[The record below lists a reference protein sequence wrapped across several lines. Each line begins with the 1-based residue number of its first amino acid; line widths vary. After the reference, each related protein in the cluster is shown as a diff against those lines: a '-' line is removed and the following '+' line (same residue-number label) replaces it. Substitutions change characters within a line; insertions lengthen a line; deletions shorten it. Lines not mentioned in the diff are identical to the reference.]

1 LNDKIAG
8 ETMNTGPNTGKNRKK
23 VLIVGRMPE
32 AGIAVLK
39 ARDDVDYEILTND
52 TVPSLHPKLAD
63 ANAVTLGA
71 TPFRQAELDA
81 APGMMVV
88 ARLGVG
94 FDAVEIP
101 ALNKRKIPL
110 MTTGTA
116 NSVSVAEHAMYM
128 LLASAR
134 LVKKY
139 DRFVREKGWL
149 ERLSDLPADL
159 SGKKILV
166 VGIGRIGSRTVKR
179 CVAFD
184 MEVFVLDPNVSA
196 ADIEKAGAAKVTD
209 LKAILP
215 KVDFVS
221 VHCPKSPETV
231 DMFNTETLGLMKPE
245 AFLVNTA
252 RGGIVNEDALFEALS
267 TRKLRGAGLDVLDKE
282 PPDPA
287 NKLFTLENVIFSPH
301 MAGVTKEASDRMAVT
316 AIENIL
322 SVFDGRPNASN
333 VVNKEVLG

>member
-1 LNDKIAG
+1 MAA
-8 ETMNTGPNTGKNRKK
+8 GPNTGKNRKK
-23 VLIVGRMPE
+23 VLIVGRLPQ
-32 AGIAVLK
+32 AGIDLLK
-39 ARDDVDYEILTND
+39 TRDDVDFEILADD
-52 TVPSLHPKLAD
+52 TVPSLHPKLKD
-63 ANAVTLGA
+63 AHAVTLGG

-128 LLASAR
+128 MLAAAR

-139 DRFVREKGWL
+139 DRFVRENGWGQ
-149 ERLSDLPADL
+149 RLSDLPSDL
-159 SGKKILV
+159 SGKAVLV
-166 VGIGRIGSRTVKR
+166 VGMGRIGSRTVKR

-184 MEVFVLDPNVSA
+184 MDTYVLDPNVSEA
-196 ADIEKAGAAKVTD
+196 EINRAGATKVTD
-209 LKAILP
+209 LKATLP

-231 DMFNTETLGLMKPE
+231 NMFNTETLGLMKPD

-252 RGGIVNEDALFEALS
+252 RGGIVNEDALYEALKGG
-267 TRKLRGAGLDVLDKE
+267 TLRGAGLDVMDRE

-287 NKLFTLENVIFSPH
+287 NKLFTLENVILSPH
-301 MAGVTKEASDRMAVT
+301 MAGVTREASDRMATT
-316 AIENIL
+316 AVENIL
-322 SVFDGRPNASN
+322 SVFDGRPNAAN

>member
-1 LNDKIAG
+1 
-8 ETMNTGPNTGKNRKK
+8 MSSGKNRKK

-32 AGIAVLK
+32 AGIEVLK
-39 ARDDVDYEILTND
+39 KRDDVDYEVVTD
-52 TVPSLHPKLAD
+52 DSVASLHPKLKD

-71 TPFRQAELDA
+71 TPFRQAELDV

-110 MTTGTA
+110 MTTGIA

-139 DRFVREKGWL
+139 DRFVRENAWGQ
-149 ERLSDLPADL
+149 RLSDLPSDL
-159 SGKKILV
+159 SGKAILV
-166 VGIGRIGSRTVKR
+166 VGMGRIGSRTVKR
-179 CVAFD
+179 CVAFEMD
-184 MEVFVLDPNVSA
+184 TYVLDPNIPEA
-196 ADIEKAGAAKVTD
+196 EIRKAGATKVTD

-231 DMFNTETLGLMKPE
+231 NMFNAETLALLKPD

-252 RGGIVNEDALFEALS
+252 RGGIVNEDALYAALS
-267 TRKLRGAGLDVLDKE
+267 SGKLRGAGLDVLDRE

-301 MAGVTKEASDRMAVT
+301 MAGVTREASDRMAVT
-316 AIENIL
+316 AVENIL
-322 SVFDGRPNASN
+322 SVFDGRPNAAN

>member
-1 LNDKIAG
+1 
-8 ETMNTGPNTGKNRKK
+8 MNTGPNTGKNRKK

-39 ARDDVDYEILTND
+39 ARDDVDYEILTDD

-71 TPFRQAELDA
+71 TPFRQAELDV

-110 MTTGTA
+110 MTTGIA

-159 SGKKILV
+159 SGKAILV
-166 VGIGRIGSRTVKR
+166 VGMGRIGSRTVKR

-184 MEVFVLDPNVSA
+184 MDVFVLDPNISE
-196 ADIEKAGAAKVTD
+196 ADIQKAGATKVTD

-221 VHCPKSPETV
+221 IHCPKAPETINL
-231 DMFNTETLGLMKPE
+231 FNKETLGLMKPE

-252 RGGIVNEDALFEALS
+252 RGGIVNEDALYEALS
-267 TRKLRGAGLDVLDKE
+267 TGKLRGAGLDVLDKE

-322 SVFDGRPNASN
+322 SVFDGRPNAAN
-333 VVNKEVLG
+333 CVNKEVLG

>member
-1 LNDKIAG
+1 M
-8 ETMNTGPNTGKNRKK
+8 TTGPNTGKNRKK
-23 VLIVGRMPE
+23 VLIVGRMPQ
-32 AGIAVLK
+32 AGIDVLK
-39 ARDDVDYEILTND
+39 KRDDVDFQILAD
-52 TVPSLHPKLAD
+52 DRVPSLHPALKD
-63 ANAVTLGA
+63 ANAVTLGGTA
-71 TPFRQAELDA
+71 FRQAELDA

-110 MTTGTA
+110 MTTGIA
-116 NSVSVAEHAMYM
+116 NSVSVAEHAMYL

-134 LVKKY
+134 LSRKH
-139 DRFVREKGWL
+139 DRFVRTSTWG

-159 SGKKILV
+159 AGKSILV
-166 VGIGRIGSRTVKR
+166 VGMGRIGSRTVKR
-179 CVAFD
+179 SVAFE
-184 MEVFVLDPNVSA
+184 METYVLDPNISA
-196 ADIEKAGAAKVTD
+196 EEIKKAGATKVAD

-231 DMFNTETLGLMKPE
+231 NMFNTETLALMKSD

-252 RGGIVNEDALFEALS
+252 RGGIINEEALYQALTS
-267 TRKLRGAGLDVLDKE
+267 GKLRGAGLDVLDKE

-287 NKLFTLENVIFSPH
+287 NKLFGLENVIFSPH

-322 SVFDGRPNASN
+322 SVFDGHPNAAHC
-333 VVNKEVLG
+333 VNKEVLK

>member
-1 LNDKIAG
+1 
-8 ETMNTGPNTGKNRKK
+8 MSTGKNRKK
-23 VLIVGRMPE
+23 VLIVGRLPQ
-32 AGIAVLK
+32 AGIDLLK
-39 ARDDVDYEILTND
+39 TRDDVDYEILTDD
-52 TVPSLHPKLAD
+52 TVPSLHPKLKD

-101 ALNKRKIPL
+101 ALNKRRIPL
-110 MTTGTA
+110 MTTGIA

-139 DRFVREKGWL
+139 DRFVRENGWGQ
-149 ERLSDLPADL
+149 RLSELPADL
-159 SGKKILV
+159 SGKTILV
-166 VGIGRIGSRTVKR
+166 VGMGRIGSRTVKR

-184 MEVFVLDPNVSA
+184 MDVHVLDPNLSE
-196 ADIEKAGAAKVTD
+196 ADIKNAGATKVTN
-209 LKAILP
+209 LKAVLP
-215 KVDFVS
+215 KMDFVS
-221 VHCPKSPETV
+221 IHCPKAPETLN
-231 DMFNTETLGLMKPE
+231 MFNTETIGLMKPT

-252 RGGIVNEDALFEALS
+252 RGGIINEDALYDALS
-267 TRKLRGAGLDVLDKE
+267 NGRLRGAGLDVLDRE

-287 NKLFTLENVIFSPH
+287 NKLFGLENVIFSPH
-301 MAGVTKEASDRMAVT
+301 MAGVTQEASDRMATT

-322 SVFDGRPNASN
+322 SVFDGRPNAAN
-333 VVNKEVLG
+333 VVNKEVLS

>member
-1 LNDKIAG
+1 M
-8 ETMNTGPNTGKNRKK
+8 TTGKNRKK
-23 VLIVGRMPE
+23 VLIVGRMPQ
-32 AGIAVLK
+32 AGIDLLK
-39 ARDDVDYEILTND
+39 TRDDVEYEVLTDD
-52 TVPSLHPKLAD
+52 TVPSLHPKLKD

-101 ALNKRKIPL
+101 ALNRRKVPL

-139 DRFVREKGWL
+139 DRFVREGGWGQ
-149 ERLSDLPADL
+149 RLSDLPADL
-159 SGKKILV
+159 SGKSILV
-166 VGIGRIGSRTVKR
+166 VGMGRIGSRTVKR

-184 MEVFVLDPNVSA
+184 MDVHVLDPNLSD
-196 ADIEKAGAAKVTD
+196 ADIKAAGARKVTNLD
-209 LKAILP
+209 AVLP
-215 KVDFVS
+215 QVDFVS

-231 DMFNTETLGLMKPE
+231 DMFNKRTLALMKPG

-252 RGGIVNEDALFEALS
+252 RGGIVNEEALYEALS
-267 TRKLRGAGLDVLDKE
+267 TGKLRGAGLDVLDRE

-301 MAGVTKEASDRMAVT
+301 MAGVTQEASDRMATT

-322 SVFDGRPNASN
+322 SVFDGRPNVAN
-333 VVNKEVLG
+333 VVNKEIFS

>member
-1 LNDKIAG
+1 M
-8 ETMNTGPNTGKNRKK
+8 TTGNNRKK
-23 VLIVGRMPE
+23 VLIVGRLPQ
-32 AGIAVLK
+32 AGIDVLK
-39 ARDDVDYEILTND
+39 TRDDVDYEILAD
-52 TVPSLHPKLAD
+52 DRVPSLHPKLKD
-63 ANAVTLGA
+63 ANAVTLGGTA
-71 TPFRQAELDA
+71 FRQAELDA

-110 MTTGTA
+110 MTTGIA
-116 NSVSVAEHAMYM
+116 NSVSVAEHAMYL

-134 LVKKY
+134 LTRKH
-139 DRFVREKGWL
+139 DRFVRENAWGQ
-149 ERLSDLPADL
+149 RLSDLPADVA
-159 SGKKILV
+159 GKSILV
-166 VGIGRIGSRTVKR
+166 VGMGRIGSRTVKR
-179 CVAFD
+179 CVAFE
-184 MEVFVLDPNVSA
+184 MNVYVLDPNISEA
-196 ADIEKAGAAKVTD
+196 EIKKAGATKVTD

-221 VHCPKSPETV
+221 VHCPKSPETIN
-231 DMFNTETLGLMKPE
+231 MFNAETIGLMKPD

-252 RGGIVNEDALFEALS
+252 RGGIINEEALYNALVS
-267 TRKLRGAGLDVLDKE
+267 GKLRGAGLDVLDKE
-282 PPDPA
+282 PPDPT
-287 NKLFTLENVIFSPH
+287 NKLFGLDNVIFSPH

-322 SVFDGRPNASN
+322 SVFDGKVIAAH

>member
-1 LNDKIAG
+1 
-8 ETMNTGPNTGKNRKK
+8 MNTGPNTGKNRKK

-39 ARDDVDYEILTND
+39 ARDDVDYEIVTDD

-71 TPFRQAELDA
+71 TPFRQAELDV

-139 DRFVREKGWL
+139 DRFVREQGWL
-149 ERLSDLPADL
+149 QRLSDLPADL
-159 SGKKILV
+159 AGKKILV

-196 ADIEKAGAAKVTD
+196 ADIEKAGATKVTD

-221 VHCPKSPETV
+221 VHCPKAPETI
-231 DMFNTETLGLMKPE
+231 DMFNSETLGLMKSD

-267 TRKLRGAGLDVLDKE
+267 AGKLRGAGLDVLDKE